1 MSKLIFKD
9 LYLFSPS
16 ERLAKKISFSS
27 GRTMITSDAHDGTDR
42 GKSVI
47 MKSLYHTMGADC
59 YFEGKW
65 DTENKT
71 YILHFC
77 VDNDEYYIF
86 RHDKLFKL
94 FDSKKNLLFAVISR
108 HELSEHLSRITGFA
122 VKLPPRKKN
131 TADDYMQELEIA
143 SAAYNYLLYF
153 VDQDYQNGSQFAS
166 FQHLSEYLDYKE
178 NVLYYHFGAFD
189 NDYYMLI
196 QERDLL
202 LAEGKQLENERKMT
216 CMMLDKIFE
225 NIHSVSYSK
234 DIEHLRADVNRTKDE
249 YNQLSNA
256 MNQLRQKLIR
266 LRNEKSDIEHHLYA
280 LTLLEKRNNLQIT
293 SLKNHVC
300 PFCKSNIKDTVDLK
314 IKKYSTGDD
323 IILLCS
329 DMQYSIMEID
339 HKISEYETEYSQW
352 LSKLKTYERSINI
365 ASTEISDILKHE
377 GFIDIK
383 ESVAEDL
390 DTIRINISKNETK
403 IKKVQKSL
411 RKYSDIKKKINER
424 YYALMLSDKNRFGLE
439 GINAK
444 SFENI
449 NRVFSAGGSNNP
461 LSTIIWYVNL
471 IQLKHEFNPSAIDFP
486 VVFDSPN
493 NAETDETKKRQ
504 IYSYICERITENQLI
519 VSGLGFSEDEILKN
533 FDSVITLTNNKYE
546 LLCSEDYEANVSLL
560 RELNDK

>member
-16 ERLAKKISFSS
+16 EKLAKKISFAP

-47 MKSLYHTMGADC
+47 MKALYHTMGADC

-65 DTENKT
+65 DDSSKT
-71 YILHFC
+71 YILRFC
-77 VDNDEYYIF
+77 VDDDEYYIF
-86 RHDKLFKL
+86 RHNKLFKV
-94 FDSKKNLLFAVISR
+94 FDGEKNLLFSVISR
-108 HELSEHLSRITGFA
+108 HELSERLSSITGFA
-122 VKLPPRKKN
+122 VKLPPRERN
-131 TADDYMQELEIA
+131 SDDGYIQELEIA
-143 SAAYNYLLYF
+143 SAVYNYLLYF

-166 FQHLSEYLDYKE
+166 FQHLGEYLDYKE

-189 NDYYMLI
+189 DDYYMLV
-196 QERDLL
+196 QEQDIL
-202 LAEGKQLENERKMT
+202 LAEG
-216 CMMLDKIFE
+216 
-225 NIHSVSYSK
+225 
-234 DIEHLRADVNRTKDE
+234 
-249 YNQLSNA
+249 
-256 MNQLRQKLIR
+256 
-266 LRNEKSDIEHHLYA
+266 
-280 LTLLEKRNNLQIT
+280 
-293 SLKNHVC
+293 
-300 PFCKSNIKDTVDLK
+300 
-314 IKKYSTGDD
+314 
-323 IILLCS
+323 
-329 DMQYSIMEID
+329 
-339 HKISEYETEYSQW
+339 
-352 LSKLKTYERSINI
+352 
-365 ASTEISDILKHE
+365 ASTEINDILKHE

-390 DTIRINISKNETK
+390 DTIRNSISENE
-403 IKKVQKSL
+403 KKLREVKKSL
-411 RKYSDIKKKINER
+411 RKYGEIKKKINER

-449 NRVFSAGGSNNP
+449 KRTFSAGGSNNP

-519 VSGLGFSEDEILKN
+519 VSGLGFSGDEILDS
-533 FDSVITLTNNKYE
+533 FDSIITLTNNKYE
-546 LLCSEDYEANVSLL
+546 LLCQKDYDANVSLL
-560 RELNDK
+560 RELNNK